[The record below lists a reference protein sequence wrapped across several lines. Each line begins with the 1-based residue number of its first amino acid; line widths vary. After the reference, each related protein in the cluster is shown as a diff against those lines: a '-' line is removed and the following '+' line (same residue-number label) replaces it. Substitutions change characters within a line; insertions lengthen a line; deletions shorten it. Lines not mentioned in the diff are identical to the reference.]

1 MPLPQRGVV
10 ALLDK
15 AAGEG
20 VFGGD
25 ELMKEW
31 MRDQVEDKR
40 RKAMDVSEQKAQT
53 KNFLRSMMQ
62 QQQERQ
68 MEEALVKAE
77 RDAQLRCQ
85 QSEQEERLAG
95 EMERIRLE
103 TDRDERIRRQVRE
116 NSLELRE
123 LETKLRDAY
132 TAKEQ
137 KAQMAERQA
146 KDYDEAVRE
155 AEITNR
161 MKLETERAEE
171 LDKKKEEERYADQI
185 RYQQD
190 LERQM
195 EEIEKKKQEAYE
207 EFLKEKLMVDEVVR
221 KLHEEDQREV
231 EEKLQKVATMKN
243 FIEEFVQARAKWK
256 QQEKD
261 KMEEENKRIAKFA
274 LEQRE
279 RESRRLASKK
289 EALDRGAQLLQ
300 ELTLKMMAERDAR
313 EEMENAILDLAEE
326 EKELEARKKER
337 EDFENR
343 VRQRLSMQ
351 RAYRDAMETKIAK
364 SNAEREEEEEMRN
377 IMMAKFA
384 EDDRIEQMNA
394 QKRRLKQQE
403 HKRQVE
409 KMIMERRSK
418 HEMDKAEEMAA
429 YQAHLD
435 MEKERL
441 AIVEEERQKLIQKH
455 AEKLL
460 GFLPRG
466 VLRDQM
472 DVERLGGEFVDRYS
486 AKKADPFDEDKWEQ
500 PQQRLVGS
508 RFVLT

>member
-20 VFGGD
+20 VYGGD

-31 MRDQVEDKR
+31 IRDQVEDKR
-40 RKAMDVSEQKAQT
+40 RKAMDVSEQKAAT
-53 KNFLRSMMQ
+53 KNFLRSMTQ

-68 MEEALVKAE
+68 MEEALIKAE

-85 QSEQEERLAG
+85 QAEQEERLAS
-95 EMERIRLE
+95 EMERMRLE

-132 TAKEQ
+132 TAKEL

-146 KDYDEAVRE
+146 KQYDEALRD

-161 MKLETERAEE
+161 MKLETERAVE

-221 KLHEEDQREV
+221 KLHEEDQRET
-231 EEKLQKVATMKN
+231 EEKMQKVASMKN
-243 FIEEFVQARAKWK
+243 FIDEFVKAREKWK
-256 QQEKD
+256 QQERE
-261 KMEEENKRIAKFA
+261 KMEEENKRIARFA

-279 RESRRLASKK
+279 REAAQLAFKK
-289 EALDRGAQLLQ
+289 EALDRGAKLLQ
-300 ELTLKMMAERDAR
+300 ELTQKMMAEQDAR
-313 EEMENAILDLAEE
+313 EEMETAILDLAEE

-337 EDFENR
+337 EEFEKR
-343 VRQRLSMQ
+343 VRERLSMQ
-351 RAYRDAMETKIAK
+351 RAYRDAMETKVAK
-364 SNAEREEEEEMRN
+364 DNAEREEEEEMRK

-403 HKRQVE
+403 HKRAVE
-409 KMIMERRSK
+409 KMIMERRAR
-418 HEMDKAEEMAA
+418 HEKDKAEEMAA
-429 YQAHLD
+429 YQAHVD

-472 DVERLGGEFVDRYS
+472 DVERLGDKFREKYS
-486 AKKADPFDEDKWEQ
+486 AKRADPFDEDGWEA
-500 PQQRLVGS
+500 PEHRLVGS
-508 RFVLT
+508 KFVIT